1 MKAPIV
7 VCYDVYDDVR
17 RARLRE
23 ALGGIADRFQQS
35 GWLVPSRSPGSGLNV
50 EQLATVLSG
59 PLRPVDRLRLY
70 APCAACTRRTRTL
83 PTTSREMLL
92 PRTAWIAH

>member
-23 ALGGIADRFQQS
+23 ALSGIADRFQQS
-35 GWLVPSRSPGSGLNV
+35 GWLVPSHPPGPGLGA
-50 EQLATVLSG
+50 EQLATLLSG
-59 PLRPVDRLRLY
+59 PLHPIDRLRLY
-70 APCAACTRRTRTL
+70 APCPACRQRARTL
-83 PTTSREMLL
+83 PTTSREILL
-92 PRTAWIAH
+92 PRAAWIAH